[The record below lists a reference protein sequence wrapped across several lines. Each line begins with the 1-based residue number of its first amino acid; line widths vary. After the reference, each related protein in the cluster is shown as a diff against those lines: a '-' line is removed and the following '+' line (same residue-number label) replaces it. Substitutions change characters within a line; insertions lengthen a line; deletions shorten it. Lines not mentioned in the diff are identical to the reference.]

1 MALGYYF
8 NLKDV
13 FTKEECDR
21 IINSFSDVMLK
32 KSDVEAKNI
41 TTIPRKNKTAWV
53 EMNVDN
59 DWIYQRLQGVA
70 SHFNKENYKFN
81 LEWARIELIQFTKY
95 EKGDYYTW
103 HMDLGNNPNTIGR
116 KISLVVQ
123 LSDAGKYDGGEL
135 QIGLVDEEAY
145 TAYKDKGSVAIFPS
159 TMRHRVSPV
168 TRGVRYSL
176 VAWVCGV
183 PFV

>member
-8 NLKDV
+8 NVKDI

-21 IINSFSDVMLK
+21 IINSFSDVTLK
-32 KSDVEAKNI
+32 KSVVEKENNKS
-41 TTIPRKNKTAWV
+41 PRKNKTAWV
-53 EMNVDN
+53 EMNNDN

-70 SHFNKENYKFN
+70 SHFNKEHFKFN
-81 LEWARIELIQFTKY
+81 LEWARLELIQFSKY

-103 HMDLGNNPNTIGR
+103 HMDLGNNPNSIGR

-123 LSDAGKYDGGEL
+123 LSDPGKYDGGEL
-135 QIGLVDEEAY
+135 QMGLIDDEAY
-145 TAYKDKGSVAIFPS
+145 TAYKDKGSVTIFSS
-159 TMRHRVSPV
+159 TMRHRVTPV

-176 VAWVCGV
+176 VAWVCAV

>member
-1 MALGYYF
+1 MGLGHYF

-21 IINSFSDVMLK
+21 IIHSFSETRLE
-32 KSDVEAKNI
+32 KSIVEDKN
-41 TTIPRKNKTAWV
+41 TTIIPRKNKMAWV
-53 EMNVDN
+53 EMTADN

-70 SHFNKENYKFN
+70 SHFNKEHYKFN

-103 HMDLGNNPNTIGR
+103 HMDLGINPNSMGR

-123 LSDAGKYDGGEL
+123 LSDPGKYDGGEL
-135 QIGLVDEEAY
+135 QIGMIDEEAY
-145 TAYKDKGSVAIFPS
+145 TVYKDKGSVSVFSSA
-159 TMRHRVSPV
+159 MRHRVTPV

-176 VAWVCGV
+176 VAWVSGI